1 MIILIFLYIF
11 VLTLFKMMKNLIYYL
26 ILLLTMFSCK
36 PKENMVYMEKEKA
49 VAETEINQAV
59 FYGTHIQ
66 SGDLLDIKVTAFD
79 ENAVRPFNLH
89 SMNNATN
96 PEQVNLGQVG
106 QIAPQGYLVDNE
118 GYIYFPVLGKLYIKG
133 MTLAQLRADIEKR
146 LLTYLS
152 DPLVSI
158 KQLNF
163 NVTVL
168 GEVKKPGQYTNPSDK
183 ITVLQALGLAGD
195 MTDYG
200 NRTNVKLI
208 REIDGVSKTFTIDFT
223 DKNITSSPYYYMQQ
237 NDVLYVEPDLIKKK
251 TANIDPNRNLAFQIG
266 GIALGLASIL
276 ISILK

>member
-36 PKENMVYMEKEKA
+36 PKENMVYMEKEKNI
-49 VAETEINQAV
+49 AESKINQAV
-59 FYGTHIQ
+59 FYGAHIQ
-66 SGDLLDIKVTAFD
+66 SGDVLDIKVTAFD
-79 ENAVRPFNLH
+79 ENAVRPFNLY
-89 SMNNATN
+89 SMNNSTS
-96 PEQVNLGQVG
+96 PGQMNG
-106 QIAPQGYLVDNE
+106 QTGQLAPQGYLVDNE
-118 GYIYFPVLGKLYIKG
+118 GFIYFPVLGKLYIKG
-133 MTLAQLRADIEKR
+133 MTLAQLRADLEKR
-146 LLTYLS
+146 LLTYLAE
-152 DPLVSI
+152 PLVSI

-163 NVTVL
+163 NITVL

-208 REIDGVSKTFTIDFT
+208 REEEGVSKTYVIDFT

-237 NDVLYVEPDLIKKK
+237 NDVLYVEPDMIKKK
-251 TANIDPNRNLAFQIG
+251 SANIDPNRGLVFQIG
-266 GIALGLASIL
+266 GVALGVASIL
-276 ISILK
+276 ISILR

>member
-79 ENAVRPFNLH
+79 ENAVRPFNLY
-89 SMNNATN
+89 SMNNSTSTG
-96 PEQVNLGQVG
+96 QVNGQTA
-106 QIAPQGYLVDNE
+106 QLAPQGYLVDNE
-118 GYIYFPVLGKLYIKG
+118 GFIYFPVLGKLYIKG
-133 MTLAQLRADIEKR
+133 MTLAQLRADLEKR
-146 LLTYLS
+146 LLAYLT

-163 NVTVL
+163 NITVL
-168 GEVKKPGQYTNPSDK
+168 GEVKNPGQYTNPSDK

-208 REIDGVSKTFTIDFT
+208 REIDGVSKTYTIDFT
-223 DKNITSSPYYYMQQ
+223 NKNITNSPYYYMQQ
-237 NDVLYVEPDLIKKK
+237 NDVLYIEPDLIKKK

-266 GIALGLASIL
+266 GIALGVASIL
-276 ISILK
+276 ISLLK

>member
-1 MIILIFLYIF
+1 MMILIFLYIF

-79 ENAVRPFNLH
+79 ENAVRPFNLY
-89 SMNNATN
+89 SMNNSTST
-96 PEQVNLGQVG
+96 GQMIG
-106 QIAPQGYLVDNE
+106 QTAQLAPQGYLVDNE
-118 GYIYFPVLGKLYIKG
+118 GFIYFPVLGKLYIKG
-133 MTLAQLRADIEKR
+133 MTLAQLRADLEKR
-146 LLTYLS
+146 LLAYLT

-163 NVTVL
+163 NITVL
-168 GEVKKPGQYTNPSDK
+168 GEVKNPGQYTNPSDK

-208 REIDGVSKTFTIDFT
+208 REIDGVSKTYTIDFT
-223 DKNITSSPYYYMQQ
+223 NKNITNSPYYYMQQ
-237 NDVLYVEPDLIKKK
+237 NDVLYIEPDLIKKK

-266 GIALGLASIL
+266 GIALGVASIL
-276 ISILK
+276 ISLLK

>member
-36 PKENMVYMEKEKA
+36 PKENMVYMEKEKNI
-49 VAETEINQAV
+49 AESKINQAV
-59 FYGTHIQ
+59 FYGAHIQ
-66 SGDLLDIKVTAFD
+66 SGDVLDIKVTAFD
-79 ENAVRPFNLH
+79 ENAVRPFNLY
-89 SMNNATN
+89 SMNNSSS
-96 PEQVNLGQVG
+96 PGQMNA
-106 QIAPQGYLVDNE
+106 QTAQLAPQGYLVDNE
-118 GYIYFPVLGKLYIKG
+118 GFIYFPVLGKLYIKG
-133 MTLAQLRADIEKR
+133 MTLAQLRADLEKR
-146 LLTYLS
+146 LLTYLAE
-152 DPLVSI
+152 PLVSI

-163 NVTVL
+163 NITVL

-223 DKNITSSPYYYMQQ
+223 NKNITNSPYYYMQQ
-237 NDVLYVEPDLIKKK
+237 NDVLYVEPDIIKKK
-251 TANIDPNRNLAFQIG
+251 SANIDPNRGLVFQIG
-266 GIALGLASIL
+266 GVALGVASIL
-276 ISILK
+276 ISILR

>member
-79 ENAVRPFNLH
+79 ENAVRPFNLY
-89 SMNNATN
+89 SMNNSTSTG
-96 PEQVNLGQVG
+96 QVNGQTA
-106 QIAPQGYLVDNE
+106 QLAPQGYLVDNE
-118 GYIYFPVLGKLYIKG
+118 GFIYFPVLGKLYIKG
-133 MTLAQLRADIEKR
+133 MTLAQLRADLEKR
-146 LLTYLS
+146 LLAYLT

-163 NVTVL
+163 NITVL
-168 GEVKKPGQYTNPSDK
+168 GEVKNPGQYTNPSDK

-223 DKNITSSPYYYMQQ
+223 NKNITNSPYYYMQQ
-237 NDVLYVEPDLIKKK
+237 NDVLYIEPDLIKKK

-266 GIALGLASIL
+266 GIALGVASIL
-276 ISILK
+276 ISLLK

>member
-36 PKENMVYMEKEKA
+36 PKENMVYMEKEKNI
-49 VAETEINQAV
+49 AESKINQAV
-59 FYGTHIQ
+59 FYGAHIQ
-66 SGDLLDIKVTAFD
+66 SGDVLDIKVTAFD
-79 ENAVRPFNLH
+79 ENAVRPFNLY
-89 SMNNATN
+89 SMNNSSS
-96 PEQVNLGQVG
+96 PGQMNG
-106 QIAPQGYLVDNE
+106 QTAQLAPQGYLVDNE
-118 GYIYFPVLGKLYIKG
+118 GFIYFPVLGKLYIKG
-133 MTLAQLRADIEKR
+133 MTLAQLRADLEKR
-146 LLTYLS
+146 LLTYLAE
-152 DPLVSI
+152 PLVSI

-163 NVTVL
+163 NITVL

-208 REIDGVSKTFTIDFT
+208 REEEGISKTYTIDFT

-237 NDVLYVEPDLIKKK
+237 NDVLYVEPDMIKKK
-251 TANIDPNRNLAFQIG
+251 SANIDPNRGLVFQIG
-266 GIALGLASIL
+266 GVALGVASIL

>member
-26 ILLLTMFSCK
+26 IFLLSVFSCK

-59 FYGTHIQ
+59 FYGAHIQ
-66 SGDLLDIKVTAFD
+66 SGDVLDIKVTAFD
-79 ENAVRPFNLH
+79 ENAVRPFNLY
-89 SMNNATN
+89 SMNNSSS
-96 PEQVNLGQVG
+96 QGQMNA
-106 QIAPQGYLVDNE
+106 QTAQLAPQGYLVDNE
-118 GYIYFPVLGKLYIKG
+118 GFIYFPVIGKLYIKG
-133 MTLAQLRADIEKR
+133 MTLAQLRADLEKR
-146 LLTYLS
+146 LLAYLS

-163 NVTVL
+163 NITVL

-195 MTDYG
+195 MTDFG

-223 DKNITSSPYYYMQQ
+223 NKNITNSPYYYMQQ
-237 NDVLYVEPDLIKKK
+237 NDVLYVEPDIIKKK
-251 TANIDPNRNLAFQIG
+251 SANIDPNRSLIFQIG
-266 GIALGLASIL
+266 GVALGVASIL

>member
-36 PKENMVYMEKEKA
+36 PKENMVYMEKEKNI
-49 VAETEINQAV
+49 AESKINQAV
-59 FYGTHIQ
+59 FYGAHIQ
-66 SGDLLDIKVTAFD
+66 SGDVLDIKVTAFD
-79 ENAVRPFNLH
+79 ENAVRPFNLY
-89 SMNNATN
+89 SMNNSTSTG
-96 PEQVNLGQVG
+96 QVNGQTA
-106 QIAPQGYLVDNE
+106 QLAPQGYLVDNE
-118 GYIYFPVLGKLYIKG
+118 GFIYFPVLGKLYIKG
-133 MTLAQLRADIEKR
+133 MTLAQLRADLEKR
-146 LLTYLS
+146 LLTYLAE
-152 DPLVSI
+152 PFVSI

-163 NVTVL
+163 NITVL
-168 GEVKKPGQYTNPSDK
+168 GEVKNPGQYTNPSDK

-223 DKNITSSPYYYMQQ
+223 NKNITNSPYYYMQQ
-237 NDVLYVEPDLIKKK
+237 NDVLYIEPDLIKKK

-266 GIALGLASIL
+266 GIALGVASIL
-276 ISILK
+276 ISLLK

>member
-1 MIILIFLYIF
+1 MMILIFLYIF

-36 PKENMVYMEKEKA
+36 PKENMVYMEKEKNI
-49 VAETEINQAV
+49 AESKINQAV
-59 FYGTHIQ
+59 FYGAHIQ
-66 SGDLLDIKVTAFD
+66 SGDVLDIKVTAFD
-79 ENAVRPFNLH
+79 ENAVRPFNLY
-89 SMNNATN
+89 SMNNSTSTG
-96 PEQVNLGQVG
+96 QVNGQTA
-106 QIAPQGYLVDNE
+106 QLAPQGYLVDNE
-118 GYIYFPVLGKLYIKG
+118 GFIYFPVLGKLYIKG
-133 MTLAQLRADIEKR
+133 MTLAQLRADLEKR
-146 LLTYLS
+146 LLAYLT

-163 NVTVL
+163 NITVL
-168 GEVKKPGQYTNPSDK
+168 GEVKNPGQYTNPSDK

-223 DKNITSSPYYYMQQ
+223 NKNITNSPYYYMQQ
-237 NDVLYVEPDLIKKK
+237 NDVLYIEPDLIKKK

-266 GIALGLASIL
+266 GIALGVASIL
-276 ISILK
+276 ISLLK

>member
-79 ENAVRPFNLH
+79 ENAVRPFNLY
-89 SMNNATN
+89 SMNNSTST
-96 PEQVNLGQVG
+96 EQVNGQTA
-106 QIAPQGYLVDNE
+106 QLAPQGYLVDNE
-118 GYIYFPVLGKLYIKG
+118 GFIYFPVLGKLYIKG
-133 MTLAQLRADIEKR
+133 MTLAQLRADLEKR
-146 LLTYLS
+146 LLAYLT

-163 NVTVL
+163 NITVL
-168 GEVKKPGQYTNPSDK
+168 GEVKNPGQYTNPSDK

-208 REIDGVSKTFTIDFT
+208 REIDGVSKTYTIDFT
-223 DKNITSSPYYYMQQ
+223 NKNITNSPYYYMQQ
-237 NDVLYVEPDLIKKK
+237 NDVLYIEPDLIKKK

-266 GIALGLASIL
+266 GIALGVASIL
-276 ISILK
+276 ISLLK

>member
-36 PKENMVYMEKEKA
+36 PKENMVYMEKEKNI
-49 VAETEINQAV
+49 AESKINQAV
-59 FYGTHIQ
+59 FYGAHIQ
-66 SGDLLDIKVTAFD
+66 SGDVLDIKVTAFD
-79 ENAVRPFNLH
+79 ENAVRPFNLY
-89 SMNNATN
+89 SMNNSTS
-96 PEQVNLGQVG
+96 PGQMNG
-106 QIAPQGYLVDNE
+106 QTAQLAPQGYLVDNE
-118 GYIYFPVLGKLYIKG
+118 GFIYFPVLGKLYIKG
-133 MTLAQLRADIEKR
+133 MTLAQLRADLEKR
-146 LLTYLS
+146 LLTYLAE
-152 DPLVSI
+152 PLVSI

-163 NVTVL
+163 NITVL

-208 REIDGVSKTFTIDFT
+208 REEEGISKTYVIDFT

-237 NDVLYVEPDLIKKK
+237 NDVLYVEPDMIKKK
-251 TANIDPNRNLAFQIG
+251 SANIDPNRGLVFQIG
-266 GIALGLASIL
+266 GVALGVASIL

>member
-36 PKENMVYMEKEKA
+36 PKENMVYMEKEKNI
-49 VAETEINQAV
+49 AESKINQAV
-59 FYGTHIQ
+59 FYGAHIQ
-66 SGDLLDIKVTAFD
+66 SGDVLDIKVTAFD
-79 ENAVRPFNLH
+79 ENAVRPFNLY
-89 SMNNATN
+89 SMNNSSS
-96 PEQVNLGQVG
+96 PGQMNG
-106 QIAPQGYLVDNE
+106 QTAQLAPQGYLVDNE
-118 GYIYFPVLGKLYIKG
+118 GFIYFPVLGKLYIKG
-133 MTLAQLRADIEKR
+133 MTLAQLRADLEKR
-146 LLTYLS
+146 LLAYLS

-163 NVTVL
+163 NITVL

-223 DKNITSSPYYYMQQ
+223 NKNITNSPYYYMQQ
-237 NDVLYVEPDLIKKK
+237 NDVLYVEPDIIKKK
-251 TANIDPNRNLAFQIG
+251 SANIDPNRGLVFQIG
-266 GIALGLASIL
+266 GVALGVASIL
-276 ISILK
+276 ISILR

>member
-1 MIILIFLYIF
+1 
-11 VLTLFKMMKNLIYYL
+11 MKNLIYYL
-26 ILLLTMFSCK
+26 ILLLTIFSCK
-36 PKENMVYMEKEKA
+36 PKENMVYMEKEKNI
-49 VAETEINQAV
+49 AESKIKQVV

-66 SGDLLDIKVTAFD
+66 SGDVLDIKVTAFD
-79 ENAVRPFNLH
+79 ENAVRPFNLY

-96 PEQVNLGQVG
+96 PEQVILGQVE

-146 LLTYLS
+146 LFTYLS

-183 ITVLQALGLAGD
+183 ITILQALGLAGD
-195 MTDYG
+195 MTDFG

-208 REIDGVSKTFTIDFT
+208 REEEGVSKTYVIDFT
-223 DKNITSSPYYYMQQ
+223 DKNITNSPYYYIQQ

-251 TANIDPNRNLAFQIG
+251 TANVDPNRNLIFQVG
-266 GIALGLASIL
+266 GIALGVATLL
-276 ISILK
+276 ISLLR

>member
-11 VLTLFKMMKNLIYYL
+11 VFTLFKMMKNLIYYL

-79 ENAVRPFNLH
+79 ENAVRPFNLY
-89 SMNNATN
+89 SMNNSTSTG
-96 PEQVNLGQVG
+96 QVNGQTA
-106 QIAPQGYLVDNE
+106 QLAPQGYLVDNE
-118 GYIYFPVLGKLYIKG
+118 GFIYFPVLGKLYIKG
-133 MTLAQLRADIEKR
+133 MTLAQLRADLEKR
-146 LLTYLS
+146 LLAYLT

-163 NVTVL
+163 NITVL
-168 GEVKKPGQYTNPSDK
+168 GEVKNPGQYTNPSDK

-208 REIDGVSKTFTIDFT
+208 REIDGVSKTYTIDFT
-223 DKNITSSPYYYMQQ
+223 NKNITNSPYYYMQQ
-237 NDVLYVEPDLIKKK
+237 NDVLYIEPDLIKKK

-266 GIALGLASIL
+266 GIALGVASIL
-276 ISILK
+276 ISLLK

>member
-1 MIILIFLYIF
+1 
-11 VLTLFKMMKNLIYYL
+11 MKKHLVYYL
-26 ILLLTMFSCK
+26 VLLMAISSCK
-36 PKENMVYMEKEKA
+36 PKENMVYMEKEKNI
-49 VAETEINQAV
+49 AETEINQAV
-59 FYGTHIQ
+59 FYGAHIQ
-66 SGDLLDIKVTAFD
+66 SGDVLEIKVTAFD

-96 PEQVNLGQVG
+96 PEQVNSGQVG

-133 MTLAQLRADIEKR
+133 MTLAQLRADLEKR
-146 LLTYLS
+146 LLTYLAE
-152 DPLVSI
+152 PLVSI

-168 GEVKKPGQYTNPSDK
+168 GEVKNPGQYTNHSDK

-208 REIDGVSKTFTIDFT
+208 REIDGVSKTFTIDYT

-251 TANIDPNRNLAFQIG
+251 SANIDPNRGLIFQIG
-266 GIALGLASIL
+266 GIALGLTSIL

>member
-79 ENAVRPFNLH
+79 ENAVRPFNLY
-89 SMNNATN
+89 SMNNSSS
-96 PEQVNLGQVG
+96 PGQLSG
-106 QIAPQGYLVDNE
+106 QTAQLAPQGYLVDNE
-118 GYIYFPVLGKLYIKG
+118 GFIYFPVLGKLYIKG
-133 MTLAQLRADIEKR
+133 MTLAQLRADLEKR
-146 LLTYLS
+146 LLAYLS

-163 NVTVL
+163 NITVL

-195 MTDYG
+195 MTDFG

-223 DKNITSSPYYYMQQ
+223 NKNITNSPYYYMQQ
-237 NDVLYVEPDLIKKK
+237 NDVLYVEPDIIKKK
-251 TANIDPNRNLAFQIG
+251 SANIDPNRSLIFQIG
-266 GIALGLASIL
+266 GVALGVASIL

>member
-36 PKENMVYMEKEKA
+36 PKENMVYMEKEKNI
-49 VAETEINQAV
+49 AESKINQAV
-59 FYGTHIQ
+59 FYGAHIQ
-66 SGDLLDIKVTAFD
+66 SGDVLEIKVTAFD
-79 ENAVRPFNLH
+79 ENAVRPFNLY
-89 SMNNATN
+89 SMNNSSS
-96 PEQVNLGQVG
+96 QGQMNA
-106 QIAPQGYLVDNE
+106 QTAQFAPQGYLVDNE
-118 GYIYFPVLGKLYIKG
+118 GFIYFPVI
-133 MTLAQLRADIEKR
+133 
-146 LLTYLS
+146 
-152 DPLVSI
+152 
-158 KQLNF
+158 QLNF
-163 NVTVL
+163 NITVL

-208 REIDGVSKTFTIDFT
+208 REEEGISKTYVIDFT

-237 NDVLYVEPDLIKKK
+237 NDVLYVEPDMIKKK
-251 TANIDPNRNLAFQIG
+251 SANIDPNRGLVFQIG
-266 GIALGLASIL
+266 GVALGVASIL

>member
-36 PKENMVYMEKEKA
+36 PKENMVYMEKEKNI
-49 VAETEINQAV
+49 AESKINQAV
-59 FYGTHIQ
+59 FYGAHIQ
-66 SGDLLDIKVTAFD
+66 SGDVLDIKVTAFD
-79 ENAVRPFNLH
+79 ENAVRPFNLY
-89 SMNNATN
+89 SMNNSTSTG
-96 PEQVNLGQVG
+96 QVNGQTA
-106 QIAPQGYLVDNE
+106 QLAPQGYLVDNE
-118 GYIYFPVLGKLYIKG
+118 GFIYFPVLGKLYIKG
-133 MTLAQLRADIEKR
+133 MTLAQLRADLEKR
-146 LLTYLS
+146 LLTYLAE
-152 DPLVSI
+152 PLVSI

-163 NVTVL
+163 NITVL

-208 REIDGVSKTFTIDFT
+208 REEEGISKTYVIDFT

-237 NDVLYVEPDLIKKK
+237 NDVLYVEPDMIKKK
-251 TANIDPNRNLAFQIG
+251 SANIDPNRGLVFQIG
-266 GIALGLASIL
+266 GVALGVASIL
-276 ISILK
+276 ISILR

>member
-36 PKENMVYMEKEKA
+36 PKENMVYMEKEKNI
-49 VAETEINQAV
+49 AESEINQAV

-66 SGDLLDIKVTAFD
+66 SGDVLEIKVTAFD
-79 ENAVRPFNLH
+79 ENAVRPFNLY
-89 SMNNATN
+89 SMNNSTS
-96 PEQVNLGQVG
+96 PGQLNG
-106 QIAPQGYLVDNE
+106 QTAQLAPQGYLVDNE
-118 GYIYFPVLGKLYIKG
+118 GFIYFPVLGKLYIKG
-133 MTLAQLRADIEKR
+133 MTLAQLRADLEKR
-146 LLTYLS
+146 LLTYLAE
-152 DPLVSI
+152 PFVSI

-163 NVTVL
+163 NITVL

-223 DKNITSSPYYYMQQ
+223 NKNITNSPYYYMQQ
-237 NDVLYVEPDLIKKK
+237 NDVLYIEPDLIKKK

-266 GIALGLASIL
+266 GIALGVASIL
-276 ISILK
+276 ITIIK

>member
-36 PKENMVYMEKEKA
+36 PKENMVYMEKEKNI
-49 VAETEINQAV
+49 AESKINQAV
-59 FYGTHIQ
+59 FYGAHIQ
-66 SGDLLDIKVTAFD
+66 SGDVLDIKVTAFD
-79 ENAVRPFNLH
+79 ENAVRPFNLY
-89 SMNNATN
+89 SMNNSTS
-96 PEQVNLGQVG
+96 PGQMNG
-106 QIAPQGYLVDNE
+106 QTAQLAPQGYLVDNE
-118 GYIYFPVLGKLYIKG
+118 GFIYFPVLGKLYIKG
-133 MTLAQLRADIEKR
+133 MTLAQLRADLEKR
-146 LLTYLS
+146 LLTYLAE
-152 DPLVSI
+152 PLVSI

-163 NVTVL
+163 NITVL

-208 REIDGVSKTFTIDFT
+208 REEEGISKTYTIDFT

-237 NDVLYVEPDLIKKK
+237 NDVLYVEPDMIKKK
-251 TANIDPNRNLAFQIG
+251 SANIDPNRGLVFQIG
-266 GIALGLASIL
+266 GVALGVASIL
-276 ISILK
+276 ISILR

>member
-79 ENAVRPFNLH
+79 ENAVRPFNLY
-89 SMNNATN
+89 SMNNSTSTG
-96 PEQVNLGQVG
+96 QVNGQTA
-106 QIAPQGYLVDNE
+106 QLAPQGYLVDNE
-118 GYIYFPVLGKLYIKG
+118 GFIYFPVLGKLYIKG
-133 MTLAQLRADIEKR
+133 MTLAQLRADLEKR
-146 LLTYLS
+146 LLAYLT

-163 NVTVL
+163 NITVL

-195 MTDYG
+195 MTDFG

-223 DKNITSSPYYYMQQ
+223 NKNITNSPYYYMQQ
-237 NDVLYVEPDLIKKK
+237 NDVLYVEPDIIKKK
-251 TANIDPNRNLAFQIG
+251 SANIDPNRSLIFQIG
-266 GIALGLASIL
+266 GVALGVASIL
-276 ISILK
+276 ISILR

>member
-36 PKENMVYMEKEKA
+36 PKENMVYMEKEKNI
-49 VAETEINQAV
+49 AESKINQAV
-59 FYGTHIQ
+59 FYGAHIQ
-66 SGDLLDIKVTAFD
+66 SGDVLDIKVTAFD
-79 ENAVRPFNLH
+79 ENAVRPFNLY
-89 SMNNATN
+89 SMNNSSS
-96 PEQVNLGQVG
+96 PGQMNG
-106 QIAPQGYLVDNE
+106 QTAQLAPQGYLVDNE
-118 GYIYFPVLGKLYIKG
+118 GFIYFPVLGKLYIKG
-133 MTLAQLRADIEKR
+133 MTLAQLRADLEKR
-146 LLTYLS
+146 LLTYLAE
-152 DPLVSI
+152 PLVSI

-208 REIDGVSKTFTIDFT
+208 REEEGVSKTYVIDFT

-237 NDVLYVEPDLIKKK
+237 NDVLYVEPDMIKKK
-251 TANIDPNRNLAFQIG
+251 SANIDPNRGLVFQIG
-266 GIALGLASIL
+266 GVALGVASIL
-276 ISILK
+276 ISILR

>member
-1 MIILIFLYIF
+1 MIVLIFLYIF

-79 ENAVRPFNLH
+79 ENAVRPFNLY
-89 SMNNATN
+89 SMNNSTSTG
-96 PEQVNLGQVG
+96 QVNGQTA
-106 QIAPQGYLVDNE
+106 QLAPQGYLVDNE
-118 GYIYFPVLGKLYIKG
+118 GFIYFPVLGKLYIKG
-133 MTLAQLRADIEKR
+133 MTLAQLRADLEKR
-146 LLTYLS
+146 LLAYLT

-163 NVTVL
+163 NITVL

-223 DKNITSSPYYYMQQ
+223 NKNITNSPYYYMQQ
-237 NDVLYVEPDLIKKK
+237 NDVLYIEPDLIKKK

-266 GIALGLASIL
+266 GIALGVASIL
-276 ISILK
+276 ISLLK

>member
-36 PKENMVYMEKEKA
+36 PKENMVYMEKEKNI
-49 VAETEINQAV
+49 AESKINQAV
-59 FYGTHIQ
+59 FYGAHIQ
-66 SGDLLDIKVTAFD
+66 SGDVLEIKVTAFD
-79 ENAVRPFNLH
+79 ENAVRPFNLY
-89 SMNNATN
+89 SMNNSTSTG
-96 PEQVNLGQVG
+96 QVNGQTA
-106 QIAPQGYLVDNE
+106 QLAPQGYLVDNE
-118 GYIYFPVLGKLYIKG
+118 GFIYFPVLGKLYIKG
-133 MTLAQLRADIEKR
+133 MTLAQLRADLEKR
-146 LLTYLS
+146 LLAYLT

-163 NVTVL
+163 NITVL

-223 DKNITSSPYYYMQQ
+223 NKNITNSPYYYMQQ
-237 NDVLYVEPDLIKKK
+237 NDVLYIEPDLIKKK

-266 GIALGLASIL
+266 GIALGVASIL
-276 ISILK
+276 ISLLK

>member
-1 MIILIFLYIF
+1 
-11 VLTLFKMMKNLIYYL
+11 
-26 ILLLTMFSCK
+26 
-36 PKENMVYMEKEKA
+36 MVYMEKEKA

-79 ENAVRPFNLH
+79 ENAVRPFNLY
-89 SMNNATN
+89 SMNNSTST
-96 PEQVNLGQVG
+96 EQVNGQTA
-106 QIAPQGYLVDNE
+106 QLAPQGYLVDNE
-118 GYIYFPVLGKLYIKG
+118 GFIYFPVLGKLYIKG
-133 MTLAQLRADIEKR
+133 MTLAQLRADLEKR
-146 LLTYLS
+146 LLAYLT

-163 NVTVL
+163 NITVL

-223 DKNITSSPYYYMQQ
+223 NKNITNSPYYYMQQ
-237 NDVLYVEPDLIKKK
+237 NDVLYIEPDLIKKK

-266 GIALGLASIL
+266 GIALGVASIL
-276 ISILK
+276 ISLLK

>member
-36 PKENMVYMEKEKA
+36 PKENMVYMEKEKNI
-49 VAETEINQAV
+49 AESKINQAV
-59 FYGTHIQ
+59 FYGAHIQ
-66 SGDLLDIKVTAFD
+66 SGDVLDIKVTAFD
-79 ENAVRPFNLH
+79 ENAVRPFNLY
-89 SMNNATN
+89 SMNNSTST
-96 PEQVNLGQVG
+96 EQVNGQTA
-106 QIAPQGYLVDNE
+106 QLAPQGYLVDNE
-118 GYIYFPVLGKLYIKG
+118 GFIYFPVLGKLYIKG
-133 MTLAQLRADIEKR
+133 MTLAQLRADLEKR
-146 LLTYLS
+146 LLAYLS

-163 NVTVL
+163 NITVL

-223 DKNITSSPYYYMQQ
+223 NKNITNSPYYYMQQ
-237 NDVLYVEPDLIKKK
+237 NDVLYIEPDLIKKK

-266 GIALGLASIL
+266 GIALGVASIL
-276 ISILK
+276 ISLLK

>member
-49 VAETEINQAV
+49 IAETEINQAV

-79 ENAVRPFNLH
+79 ENAVRPFNLY
-89 SMNNATN
+89 SMNNSTSTG
-96 PEQVNLGQVG
+96 QVNGQTA
-106 QIAPQGYLVDNE
+106 QLAPQGYLVDNE
-118 GYIYFPVLGKLYIKG
+118 GFIYFPVLGKLYIKG
-133 MTLAQLRADIEKR
+133 MTLAQLRADLEKR
-146 LLTYLS
+146 LLAYLT

-163 NVTVL
+163 NITVL

-223 DKNITSSPYYYMQQ
+223 NKNITNSPYYYMQQ
-237 NDVLYVEPDLIKKK
+237 NDVLYIEPDLIKKK

-266 GIALGLASIL
+266 GIALGVASIL
-276 ISILK
+276 ISLLK

>member
-36 PKENMVYMEKEKA
+36 PKENMVYMEKEKNI
-49 VAETEINQAV
+49 AESKINQAV
-59 FYGTHIQ
+59 FYGAHIQ
-66 SGDLLDIKVTAFD
+66 SGDVLEIKVTAFD
-79 ENAVRPFNLH
+79 ENAVRPFNLY
-89 SMNNATN
+89 SMNNSTSTG
-96 PEQVNLGQVG
+96 QVNGQTA
-106 QIAPQGYLVDNE
+106 QLAPQGYLVDNE
-118 GYIYFPVLGKLYIKG
+118 GFIYFPVLGKLYIKG
-133 MTLAQLRADIEKR
+133 MTLAQLRADLEKR
-146 LLTYLS
+146 LLAYLT

-163 NVTVL
+163 NITVL
-168 GEVKKPGQYTNPSDK
+168 GEVKNPGQYTNPSDK

-223 DKNITSSPYYYMQQ
+223 NKNITNSPYYYMQQ
-237 NDVLYVEPDLIKKK
+237 NDVLYIEPDLIKKK

-266 GIALGLASIL
+266 GIALGVASIL
-276 ISILK
+276 ISLLK